1 MVEKLQAE
9 RARPGGELVTAGC
22 RFLSPNEAV
31 SVMIETLD
39 WAGRLLLMMQFR
51 ERMYQGGLK

>member
-1 MVEKLQAE
+1 MVEKLHAE
-9 RARPGGELVTAGC
+9 RARPGGELVTAGSC
-22 RFLSPNEAV
+22 FLSPNEAV